1 MKEWLNEQKKQR
13 LGEEPSQDSAEA
25 VNIVFRKP
33 VGNERIQRR
42 FLKDDK
48 IERLYDFIDLMPRE

>member
-1 MKEWLNEQKKQR
+1 M
-13 LGEEPSQDSAEA
+13 
-25 VNIVFRKP
+25 IVFRKP

-48 IERLYDFIDLMPRE
+48 IERLYDFIDTLPQEDIGFEINMNTQVEYELVLPP